1 MTLHP
6 YLRVEAAPEATVVKL
21 ATAQLGEAEIQSVGK
36 KLFAVADRLGPS
48 VLILDFAGVDFLTST
63 ALGKL
68 VALNKRVR
76 AGGGRFVLANVKAL
90 VCEVF
95 AVTCLDRVLDVRK
108 GPGDEFTAPTSAPLA
123 S

>member
-1 MTLHP
+1 MALHP
-6 YLRVEAAPEATVVKL
+6 HLRVEKAPEATVVKL
-21 ATAQLGEAEIQSVGK
+21 TTDQLGEAEIQAVGK
-36 KLFAVADRLGPS
+36 KLFGVADRLGS
-48 VLILDFAGVDFLTST
+48 STLILDLARVDFLTST

-68 VALNKRVR
+68 VGLNKRVR
-76 AGGGRFVLANVKAL
+76 AGGGRLVLVNVRDL
-90 VCEVF
+90 VREVF

>member
-1 MTLHP
+1 MSLHP
-6 YLRVEAAPEATVVKL
+6 YLRVEEAPEATVVKL
-21 ATAQLGEAEIQSVGK
+21 ATTQLGEAEIQSVGK

-48 VLILDFAGVDFLTST
+48 VLILDLAGVDFLTST

-76 AGGGRFVLANVKAL
+76 AGGGRLVLANVTEM
-90 VCEVF
+90 VNEVF
-95 AVTCLDRVLDVRK
+95 TVTCLDRVLDVRR
-108 GPGDEFTAPTSAPLA
+108 GPGDDCPLPKSAPLA